1 MPPSG
6 TPIEIVARVLGERI
20 YPKPSRHARVNFES
34 SLAAKVAGPGRPAA
48 FRIIDRR
55 PTRFV
60 MDQLCTG
67 RARLSLD
74 EAEQFVTRIPE
85 TQGRVSY
92 VVAGACSGCGSW
104 HLRLVER
111 RLQLAS

>member
-1 MPPSG
+1 
-6 TPIEIVARVLGERI
+6 
-20 YPKPSRHARVNFES
+20 
-34 SLAAKVAGPGRPAA
+34 
-48 FRIIDRR
+48 
-55 PTRFV
+55 

-74 EAEQFVTRIPE
+74 EAEHFVTRVPQ

-92 VVAGACSGCGSW
+92 VVADACAGCGSW
-104 HLRLVER
+104 HLRLVES